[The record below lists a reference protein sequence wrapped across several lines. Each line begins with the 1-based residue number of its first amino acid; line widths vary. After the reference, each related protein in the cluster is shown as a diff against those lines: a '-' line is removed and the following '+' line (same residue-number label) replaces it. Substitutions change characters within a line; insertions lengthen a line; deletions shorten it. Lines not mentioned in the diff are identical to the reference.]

1 MSEHIVP
8 RSTYFAVFGALLVLT
23 VLTVLAA
30 RVDFDIFNN
39 IIAMTIA
46 VTKATLVILFFM
58 HVRYGSKLLMLV
70 VASGFFWLGIM
81 LVLTLSDYRS
91 RAWFGPGPGTTT
103 KPSVVG
109 PAETT
114 RPAEAAATPV
124 AH

>member
-1 MSEHIVP
+1 MSEHIVG
-8 RSTYFAVFGALLVLT
+8 RNVYFAVFGALLVLT

-70 VASGFFWLGIM
+70 VVSGFFWLGIM

-91 RAWFGPGPGTTT
+91 RGLFGPGPGTTSA
-103 KPSVVG
+103 PVG
-109 PAETT
+109 RPVTT
-114 RPAEAAATPV
+114 RPPEAASTP
-124 AH
+124 APH